1 MSPPASTPPFG
12 KVEAGPDDRGLLA
25 RLPWVTLGLALIN
38 LAAYAFTAAAG
49 PLDVDAMVRFG
60 AKVGPLITE
69 AGQPWRLLTANL
81 LHRDGAHLGLNVLVL
96 VAVGAVLES
105 AYRRLDYAALLLASG
120 LATMT
125 SSLLWAEEVSV
136 GASGMAYG
144 CVGALIVLGR
154 RHRALLSPLARRM
167 AGEGVLPTV
176 LVFLWMGWTSVG
188 VDNAGHLGGFAAG
201 LLVGLF
207 LVPRK
212 LLVEETRRTGLLRA
226 GSVAVVALVLSG
238 VGVLGR
244 SSWRVER
251 DDVFGVSVAMPGS
264 WRQGADRLGR
274 LAFSNGLPG
283 LGRASFA
290 AEAIEAGEPGDG
302 ELQARRFMETTLSP
316 QGSLPEGQ
324 PRDVRGPEPAWVH
337 GRRAQRVRGRLH
349 GPEGSFQVMAL
360 FVPRGE
366 FVYQLVFTWPEA
378 FPRYDRVVARM
389 AAELRL
395 EEPATLREARARAL
409 LVPGVGEPLH
419 TLGAALRRWGRPAE
433 AVEPLLASVKLAP
446 SRVETRVEL
455 ARAFFESGHVEEGCH
470 ASEEALVYGP
480 TVTVALEAGV
490 RCELARGDM
499 ARALQR
505 LEEARR
511 VDPLDPRLR
520 AAEAALRA
528 TVEAGGR

>member
-1 MSPPASTPPFG
+1 VSVPAAASPGGRSAAEG
-12 KVEAGPDDRGLLA
+12 QGPLG
-25 RLPWVTLGLALIN
+25 RLPWLTLGLALVQVG
-38 LAAYAFTAAAG
+38 AYVLTAAAG

-69 AGQPWRLLTANL
+69 AGQPWRLLTANF
-81 LHRDGAHLGLNVLVL
+81 LHRDAVHLGLNVLVL
-96 VAVGAVLES
+96 LAQGAVLES
-105 AYRRLDYAALLLASG
+105 TYRRWDYAALLWASG

-125 SSLLWAEEVSV
+125 CSLLWAEEVGV
-136 GASGMAYG
+136 GASGLAYG

-154 RHRALLSPLARRM
+154 KHRAVLSPLARRM

-176 LVFLWMGWTSVG
+176 LLFLWMGWTSAG

-207 LVPRK
+207 LVPAR
-212 LLVEETRRTGLLRA
+212 LASSEPRGAWLLRA
-226 GSVAVVALVLSG
+226 GSVATVALVLAG

-244 SSWRVER
+244 STWRVER
-251 DDVFGVSVAMPGS
+251 DDVFGVSVSMPRS

-290 AEAIEAGEPGDG
+290 AEAIQAGEPGDG
-302 ELQARRFMETTLSP
+302 EPQARRFMETTLGEHGGLVEGRP
-316 QGSLPEGQ
+316 QA
-324 PRDVRGPEPAWVH
+324 VRGPEPAWVH
-337 GRRAQRVRGRLH
+337 GRRAQRVRAELH
-349 GPEGSFQVMAL
+349 GPEGVTHLMAL

-366 FVYQLVFTWPEA
+366 FVYQLVFTWPAA
-378 FPRYDRVVARM
+378 FPRYGGVVERM

-395 EEPATLREARARAL
+395 DEPAMLREARARVL
-409 LVPGVGEPLH
+409 LVPGAGEPLLE
-419 TLGAALRRWGRPAE
+419 LGASLRRWGRPEE
-433 AVEPLLASVKLAP
+433 AVEPLVSAVKLAP

-455 ARAFFESGHVEEGCH
+455 ARAFFESGRVDEGCH
-470 ASEEALVYGP
+470 AAEEALVYGP
-480 TVTVALEAGV
+480 AETVALEAGV
-490 RCELARGDM
+490 RCELARGNM
-499 ARALQR
+499 AEALRR

>member
-1 MSPPASTPPFG
+1 
-12 KVEAGPDDRGLLA
+12 VGLVLVGVGVYGA
-25 RLPWVTLGLALIN
+25 
-38 LAAYAFTAAAG
+38 TAALG

-69 AGQPWRLLTANL
+69 AGEPWRLVTANL
-81 LHRDGAHLGLNVLVL
+81 LHRDWVHLGVNVLAL
-96 VAVGAVLES
+96 LATGVALERT
-105 AYRRLDYAALLLASG
+105 YRRWDYAALLVASG

-125 SSLLWAEEVSV
+125 GSLLWAEEVGV
-136 GASGMAYG
+136 GASGIAYG

-154 RHRALLSPLARRM
+154 RHRAVLTPFARMM

-176 LVFLWMGWTSVG
+176 LLFLWMGWTSVG
-188 VDNAGHLGGFAAG
+188 VDNAGHLGGFATG

-207 LVPRK
+207 LVPARLIPAESRGGR
-212 LLVEETRRTGLLRA
+212 LLPA
-226 GSVAVVALVLSG
+226 ASVVVAAVLLAA

-244 SSWRVER
+244 STWRVER
-251 DDVFGVSVAMPGS
+251 DDVFGVSVSMPRG

-302 ELQARRFMETTLSP
+302 ELQARRFIETTLLGLSEGP
-316 QGSLPEGQ
+316 PEV
-324 PRDVRGPEPAWVH
+324 VRGPEPARVH
-337 GRRAQRVRGRLH
+337 ERRAQRVRARLH
-349 GPEGSFQVMAL
+349 GPEGTTELMAL

-366 FVYQLVFTWPEA
+366 FVYQLVFTWPAA
-378 FPRYDRVVARM
+378 FPSYGGVVERM

-395 EEPATLREARARAL
+395 DEPAMLREARARAL
-409 LVPGVGEPLH
+409 LVPGAGEPLLE
-419 TLGAALRRWGRPAE
+419 LGASLRRWGLPEE
-433 AVEPLLASVKLAP
+433 AVEPLAASVRLAP

-455 ARAFFESGHVEEGCH
+455 ARAFFEVGRVEEGCH
-470 ASEEALVYGP
+470 AAEEAQVYGP
-480 TVTVALEAGV
+480 AETVALEAGV
-490 RCELARGDM
+490 RCELARGDVE
-499 ARALQR
+499 RALLR

-528 TVEAGGR
+528 TMEARGR

>member
-1 MSPPASTPPFG
+1 VNPPPSIPRDRRSG
-12 KVEAGPDDRGLLA
+12 AGGRG
-25 RLPWVTLGLALIN
+25 RLPWVTLGLV
-38 LAAYAFTAAAG
+38 LAQLGLYARTAGSG
-49 PLDVDAMVRFG
+49 PLDVDALVRFG

-69 AGQPWRLLTANL
+69 AGEWWRLVTANF
-81 LHRDGAHLGLNVLVL
+81 LHRDGVHLGLNVLVL
-96 VAVGAVLES
+96 LVAGAVLERT
-105 AYRRLDYAALLLASG
+105 YRRLEYAVLLLAAG
-120 LATMT
+120 LSTMT

-136 GASGMAYG
+136 GASGLAYG

-154 RHRALLSPLARRM
+154 RHRAVLSPLARRM

-207 LVPRK
+207 LVPER
-212 LLVEETRRTGLLRA
+212 LSESEPPGAWRLRA
-226 GSVAVVALVLSG
+226 GSMGVVALVLAG

-251 DDVFGVSVAMPGS
+251 DDVFGVSVAMPGA

-283 LGRASFA
+283 VGRASFA

-302 ELQARRFMETTLSP
+302 EIQARRFVEAHLSP
-316 QGSLPEGQ
+316 EVAALEGR
-324 PRDVRGPEPAWVH
+324 PVGVRGPEPVSVA
-337 GRRAQRVRGRLH
+337 GRRAQRVRAELH
-349 GPEGSFQVMAL
+349 GREGVTHLLVL

-366 FVYQLVFTWPEA
+366 FVYQLVFTWPGA
-378 FPRYDRVVARM
+378 WPRYSAVVERM
-389 AAELRL
+389 VAELRL
-395 EEPATLREARARAL
+395 EEPAVLRAARARAL
-409 LVPGVGEPLH
+409 LLPGASEPQYA
-419 TLGAALRRWGRPAE
+419 LGAALRRWGRPRE
-433 AVEPLLASVKLAP
+433 AVEPLAAAVRLAP
-446 SRVETRVEL
+446 SHVGMRVEL
-455 ARAFFESGHVEEGCH
+455 ARALFESGRVEEGCR
-470 ASEEALVYGP
+470 AAEEALVYGP
-480 TVTVALEAGV
+480 AETVALEAGV
-490 RCELARGDM
+490 RCELARGD
-499 ARALQR
+499 AGRALLR

-528 TVEAGGR
+528 TVQAGGR